1 MTRCF
6 HFIVSIIVLTM
17 LQTPSFHQ
25 IKGSDFQ
32 VMELYSS
39 PHNCKATEGKETS
52 SLTAS
57 SIYPLRTSL
66 KSGGNSEIYEPKLR
80 SQAKESSQT
89 SRSHSPLTSHRIS
102 GLSVKQKSL
111 IRLVKRSDYSSLKRL
126 AHKISPAEANT
137 RDEQGNP
144 LLYAAAQS
152 SLKVTALLLALGAKV
167 DATGEGGNTPL
178 HAAFAADREDTILH
192 LVRCGANLEKKN
204 KGKLE
209 PLAVASDRIRGTLG
223 WKQEDSSANVS
234 ARDLIQRLQPKP
246 SRSPLRPNF
255 TLHRRQVAPSKP
267 RISANRP
274 SSTQPQPSK
283 TPLRSNS
290 PLYPSPMRSG
300 LHFQG
305 EPL

>member
-1 MTRCF
+1 
-6 HFIVSIIVLTM
+6 M

-32 VMELYSS
+32 VMELYTS
-39 PHNCKATEGKETS
+39 PHNRKPADPKETS

-57 SIYPLRTSL
+57 SVYPLRTSL
-66 KSGGNSEIYEPKLR
+66 KSGGNSEMYEPKLR
-80 SQAKESSQT
+80 NPGKS
-89 SRSHSPLTSHRIS
+89 SRSHSPLIYSRMP

-126 AHKISPAEANT
+126 AHTISPAEANT

-167 DATGEGGNTPL
+167 DAPGEGGNTPL

-204 KGKLE
+204 KEKLE
-209 PLAVASDRIRGTLG
+209 PLTVASDRIRGALG
-223 WKQEDSSANVS
+223 WKQEDSSPNLS
-234 ARDLIQRLQPKP
+234 AREIIQRLQPKP
-246 SRSPLRPNF
+246 SRSPLRSNF
-255 TLHRRQVAPSKP
+255 TLHRRQLAPSKP
-267 RISANRP
+267 RISTNRP
-274 SSTQPQPSK
+274 SSTQQQPIK

-305 EPL
+305 DPL